1 MAPFC
6 FSAETPSGAAGR
18 PTESAQADAIDR
30 VERATAGATSVS
42 GPANCSADHAP
53 SILVIGEALT

>member
-6 FSAETPSGAAGR
+6 LFVGTPSAAGR

-30 VERATAGATSVS
+30 AERATAGAASVS
-42 GPANCSADHAP
+42 TRVNCSADHEP
-53 SILVIGEALT
+53 SILVIGEALA